1 MVLPGGGGEDPD
13 GVMPDVIEEQII
25 RAFGGEDLSKEDY
38 SEA

>member
-1 MVLPGGGGEDPD
+1 MLPGGGGEDPD

-25 RAFGGEDLSKEDY
+25 RAFGEELSKEDY